1 MYDYIEMKNALI
13 QIGRFNSDRLYYVVP
28 TKTERKQNSSFEKNM
43 SFPRTFTSH
52 KSASDCW
59 SK

>member
-13 QIGRFNSDRLYYVVP
+13 QIGRFNSDILYYVVP

-43 SFPRTFTSH
+43 SLPRTSTSH
-52 KSASDCW
+52 KSANAN
-59 SK
+59 